1 MLRFFWKF
9 RYFNLLVIFF
19 CLLLCIIS
27 FDNFKVYFDSERII
41 ELVDVDKDVIEKSI
55 DDNTSPIGI
64 LKATPWGL
72 LFIFI
77 FAVIASIFVKK
88 NEEVSD
94 RIN

>member
-1 MLRFFWKF
+1 MTKKF
-9 RYFNLLVIFF
+9 KALESVKTDQGNQLSI
-19 CLLLCIIS
+19 
-27 FDNFKVYFDSERII
+27 
-41 ELVDVDKDVIEKSI
+41 IEKSI
-55 DDNTSPIGI
+55 DENTTPIGI

-88 NEEVSD
+88 NEAVSD